1 VSSLSL
7 SAYQDAFAA
16 ALLADDPAAAAPD
29 VRDLAQQPGFS
40 IYRNTVLAGCVDAL
54 EANYPTIARLVGAE
68 WFRAAAA
75 VHARE
80 RLPSQPSLLL
90 YGEDFPE
97 FLATFPPARELPY
110 LAAVARVDRAW
121 TEAHV
126 AAYEEPLAPAV
137 LAGLSS
143 ADVACNTVRVHSAA
157 RWVWSDEWPIHS
169 LWARNR
175 TPEAYTADDVAWI
188 GEGVLLT
195 RPSGTVCAL
204 PLAQAGVVFLEA
216 CSAGASLEHAVA
228 AVLDFAP
235 AVDLASLIEQLLL
248 AGALGSLAEL
258 QGPEHQSTEN
268 RG

>member
-1 VSSLSL
+1 MSSLSL
-7 SAYQDAFAA
+7 AAFQDAFAA
-16 ALLADDPAAAAPD
+16 ALLADDPAAVAPG
-29 VRDLAQQPGFS
+29 VRDLAEQPGFAV
-40 IYRNTVLAGCVDAL
+40 YRNTVLAGCVDAL

-90 YGEDFPE
+90 YGEDFPA
-97 FLATFPPARELPY
+97 FLAAFPPARELPY

-126 AAYEEPLAPAV
+126 AAEEEPLAPAV

-143 ADVACNTVRVHSAA
+143 ADAAWHTLRVHPAA

-169 LWARNR
+169 LWQRNR
-175 TPEAYTADDVAWI
+175 TPEARPADDIAWT
-188 GEGVLLT
+188 GEGVLIT
-195 RPSGTVCAL
+195 RPSGPVRAF
-204 PLAQAGVVFLEA
+204 PLARAGVAFLEA

-228 AVLDFAP
+228 AVLE
-235 AVDLASLIEQLLL
+235 LASAADIAPLIEQLLL
-248 AGALGSLAEL
+248 GGAFGSIAAM
-258 QGPEHQSTEN
+258 QDTEHGSTEKP
-268 RG
+268 